1 MAQGAGVCFS
11 REKYSTEPTA
21 AGRADVAM
29 SFKEAGGYHLL
40 PKHQSLPIAPLLVSF
55 QAGFGSS

>member
-1 MAQGAGVCFS
+1 MCFS
-11 REKYSTEPTA
+11 HRKYSTEPTA

-29 SFKEAGGYHLL
+29 SFEEVGGFHLL
-40 PKHQSLPIAPLLVSF
+40 PKHQSLPIAPPLASF